1 VIQGQNLQGGS
12 LYIYDTT
19 TDTLENNPND
29 PNNPGQIS
37 NLIGNFVDVKTV
49 DF

>member
-1 VIQGQNLQGGS
+1 MWSRADS
-12 LYIYDTT
+12 LSIYDATI
-19 TDTLENNPND
+19 DALENNPND

-37 NLIGNFVDVKTV
+37 NLIGQFVDVKTV